1 MASRLDY
8 LLHDLPAPARHRP
21 PYLPPPPTQLYA
33 SSSSHHQLDWRLQAP
48 HSALFAGPLATSSWT
63 NAGPSTNALWPSGPP
78 DFLLPFHHYPPK
90 QYDAGPG
97 YSVARSDTSSAISRD
112 SDLSPSP
119 EVAEVVCN
127 APLVAPVPL
136 PYHSP
141 TFLMYDLPDE
151 DEDLS
156 HPPYTHRPHKRK
168 RAREESE
175 DSDDSDSR
183 LEGQSADAQYRDR
196 DTYPVP
202 AKRRALGLPGGQRW
216 DAAGQDASA
225 AAAAALRHPAAGF
238 SRRNRAR

>member
-1 MASRLDY
+1 M
-8 LLHDLPAPARHRP
+8 
-21 PYLPPPPTQLYA
+21 A
-33 SSSSHHQLDWRLQAP
+33 SSSTHYPLDWRP
-48 HSALFAGPLATSSWT
+48 HPSQSTLFAGALAPSGWT
-63 NAGPSTNALWPSGPP
+63 NAGPPTLPEPWSSGPH
-78 DFLLPFHHYPPK
+78 DFLLPFHHYPTK
-90 QYDAGPG
+90 EYDAGPD
-97 YSVARSDTSSAISRD
+97 YAYARSDTSSAVSRD

-168 RAREESE
+168 RARDEDDDDES
-175 DSDDSDSR
+175 SDAR
-183 LEGQSADAQYRDR
+183 REAHPA
-196 DTYPVP
+196 P
-202 AKRRALGLPGGQRW
+202 AKRRLIVAPGMPRGW
-216 DAAGQDASA
+216 PGAAAVPAVSA
-225 AAAAALRHPAAGF
+225 ATAALRHPAASF